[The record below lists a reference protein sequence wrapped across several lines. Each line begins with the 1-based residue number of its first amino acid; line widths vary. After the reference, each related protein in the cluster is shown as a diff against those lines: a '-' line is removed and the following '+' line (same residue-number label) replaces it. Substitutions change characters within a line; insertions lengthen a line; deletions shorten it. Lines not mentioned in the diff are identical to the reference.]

1 MKELLICDDHLMIRK
16 GLVAICQSQWG
27 LTSIDEA
34 SSCNELM
41 RALKR
46 KTYTHVIMDLVLPDG
61 VTMEILPN
69 IRSLYPELHILI
81 FSMQPLG
88 MYRAGLARYG
98 ITEFISK
105 SAPERETFRQLQDFL
120 YDSPSRVSESAVPVE
135 KTAFDKLT
143 PRETEV
149 LHYLLMGMGSAEIGN
164 ILNMKQNTISTFKRR
179 ILEKSNTKN
188 VFELKELAAIH
199 KDVFELSDDFS
210 Q

>member
-1 MKELLICDDHLMIRK
+1 MKQVLICDDHLMVRK
-16 GLVAICQSQWG
+16 GLVTICQTQWG

-41 RALKR
+41 RALKQ
-46 KTYTHVIMDLVLPDG
+46 KTYTHAIMDLVLSDG

-69 IRSLYPELHILI
+69 IRGLYPDLHILI
-81 FSMQPLG
+81 FSMQPFG
-88 MYRAGLARYG
+88 MYRAGLRRYG
-98 ITEFISK
+98 ITHFISK
-105 SAPERETFRQLQDFL
+105 AAPERETFKQLQDFL
-120 YDSPSRVSESAVPVE
+120 YNSPVRVIEKPAE
-135 KTAFDKLT
+135 KTAFDRLT

-199 KDVFELSDDFS
+199 KDVFELS
-210 Q
+210 

>member
-1 MKELLICDDHLMIRK
+1 MICDDHFMVRK
-16 GLVAICQSQWG
+16 GLVAVCQTQFG

-34 SSCNELM
+34 SSCSELM
-41 RALKR
+41 EVLKR
-46 KTYTHVIMDLVLPDG
+46 KSFTHVILDLVLSDG

-69 IRSLYPELHILI
+69 IRCLYPELNILV
-81 FSMQPLG
+81 FSMQPSGL
-88 MYRAGLARYG
+88 YRAGLARYG
-98 ITEFISK
+98 ITQYISK
-105 SAPERETFRQLQDFL
+105 SAPERQTIRQLQDFL
-120 YDSPSRVSESAVPVE
+120 YNSPVAVLKPPKPTE

-149 LHYLLMGMGSAEIGN
+149 LHYLLIGLGSAEIGH

-199 KDVFELSDDFS
+199 KDVFEPGAALH
-210 Q
+210 

>member
-1 MKELLICDDHLMIRK
+1 MKEVLICDDHLMVRK
-16 GLVAICQSQWG
+16 GLIAICQTQWG

-41 RALKR
+41 RALKK

-69 IRSLYPELHILI
+69 IRRLYPELHILI
-81 FSMQPLG
+81 FSMQPFG

-98 ITEFISK
+98 ITQFISK
-105 SAPERETFRQLQDFL
+105 GAPERETFRQLQDFL
-120 YDSPSRVSESAVPVE
+120 YNIPSRAMETSGPLE
-135 KTAFDKLT
+135 KTAFDRLT

-149 LHYLLMGMGSAEIGN
+149 LHYLLMGLGSAEIGN

-188 VFELKELAAIH
+188 VFELKDLAAIH
-199 KDVFELSDDFS
+199 KDVFEINDVLR
-210 Q
+210 

>member
-1 MKELLICDDHLMIRK
+1 MKELLICDDHFMVRK
-16 GLVAICQSQWG
+16 GLVAICQTQFG

-46 KTYTHVIMDLVLPDG
+46 KTYTHAIVDLVLSDG

-69 IRSLYPELHILI
+69 IRCLYPELGLLV
-81 FSMQPLG
+81 FSMQPFG

-98 ITEFISK
+98 ITQFISK
-105 SAPERETFRQLQDFL
+105 AAPERETFRGLQDFL
-120 YDSPSRVSESAVPVE
+120 YNSPSRATDVAKPLE

-199 KDVFELSDDFS
+199 KDVFELS
-210 Q
+210 QNLH

>member
-1 MKELLICDDHLMIRK
+1 MKEVLICDDHLMVRK
-16 GLVAICQSQWG
+16 GLVAICQTQFG

-41 RALKR
+41 RTLK
-46 KTYTHVIMDLVLPDG
+46 KKQYTHAIVDLVLSDG
-61 VTMEILPN
+61 VTLEILPN
-69 IRSLYPELHILI
+69 IRCLYPELHILV
-81 FSMQPLG
+81 FSMQPFG

-98 ITEFISK
+98 ITQFISK
-105 SAPERETFRQLQDFL
+105 AAPERETFKQLQDFL
-120 YDSPSRVSESAVPVE
+120 YNSPVRANEAAKPLE

-199 KDVFELSDDFS
+199 KDVFELSEHL

>member
-1 MKELLICDDHLMIRK
+1 MICDDHFMVRK
-16 GLVAICQSQWG
+16 GLVAVCQTQFG

-34 SSCNELM
+34 SSCSELM
-41 RALKR
+41 EALKR
-46 KTYTHVIMDLVLPDG
+46 KSFTHVILDLVLSDG

-69 IRSLYPELHILI
+69 IRCLYPDLNILV
-81 FSMQPLG
+81 FSMQPSGL
-88 MYRAGLARYG
+88 YRAGLARYG
-98 ITEFISK
+98 ITQYISK
-105 SAPERETFRQLQDFL
+105 SAPERQTIRQLQDFL
-120 YDSPSRVSESAVPVE
+120 YNSPVAVLKPLKPTE

-149 LHYLLMGMGSAEIGN
+149 LHYLLIGLGSAEIGH

-199 KDVFELSDDFS
+199 KDVFELGATL

>member
-1 MKELLICDDHLMIRK
+1 MKEVLICDDHFMVRK
-16 GLVAICQSQWG
+16 GLVTICQTQFG

-46 KTYTHVIMDLVLPDG
+46 KPYTHAIVDLVLSDG
-61 VTMEILPN
+61 VTLEILPN
-69 IRSLYPELHILI
+69 IRCLYPELQLLV
-81 FSMQPLG
+81 FSMQPFG

-98 ITEFISK
+98 ITQFISK
-105 SAPERETFRQLQDFL
+105 AAPERETFRQLQDFL
-120 YDSPSRVSESAVPVE
+120 YNSPCRASNSAKPFE

-149 LHYLLMGMGSAEIGN
+149 MHYLLMGMGSAEIGN

-179 ILEKSNTKN
+179 ILEKSNTRN

-199 KDVFELSDDFS
+199 KDVFELS
-210 Q
+210 QNLQ